1 MSFLDEKSS
10 RPQCEQPNQNQEL
23 VKEKPLVHIGWV
35 ATHDGRDSFLHERNA
50 EAASQLEKHL
60 GAQFPIFQWQVDFVS
75 RRRYASEG
83 ISDPVDL
90 LEIGL
95 HEKTAHN
102 WDYALVITPNELL
115 ARSRFFTLGA
125 PSSALETAVLTTLW
139 FNDPELMPRQLVA
152 LALYFLGHMWG
163 LPLSKEGV
171 MDPPIDLD
179 ELQPLPFSED
189 EQRTVIDRLEEVSD
203 TRLEDDE
210 HDRSPLGFVWHT
222 FWSDPKSILQDVI
235 GYRPWRQPFQLGGL
249 TAAAFATTL
258 LLFLGAEAWELGVHS
273 GLFFLSLGSI
283 LSVGGSSV
291 FLYHGQNMGELTRTK
306 TSSEQ
311 LARSHIIVMACLVLG
326 MMTLWVILFAVSLTI
341 AMSLPGNVIG
351 NWISAEASVSNLS
364 RFAAFAATLGVAAG
378 ALGGNL
384 EDEGRMKAK
393 FFFDE
398 ES

>member
-1 MSFLDEKSS
+1 M
-10 RPQCEQPNQNQEL
+10 
-23 VKEKPLVHIGWV
+23 
-35 ATHDGRDSFLHERNA
+35 HDGINVHLHKCNE
-50 EAASQLEKHL
+50 EAATQLEKL
-60 GAQFPIFQWQVDFVS
+60 LSAQFPMFQWKMELVS
-75 RRRYASEG
+75 RRRYASKG
-83 ISDPVDL
+83 IADPVDL

-95 HEKTAHN
+95 FEKTAHH

-115 ARSRFFTLGA
+115 ARSRAFILGA
-125 PSSALETAVLTTLW
+125 PSSALETAVLTTQW
-139 FNDPELMPRQLVA
+139 FHAPDLMPRQLAA

-171 MDPPIDLD
+171 MVPPLDLD

-189 EQRTVIDRLEEVSD
+189 EKRSVIDRLEEVSD
-203 TRLEDDE
+203 ARLEDDE
-210 HDRSPLGFVWHT
+210 HDRSPIGFVWHT

-235 GYRPWRQPFQLGGL
+235 GYRPWRQPFRLGGL
-249 TAAAFATTL
+249 TAAAFVTTL

-273 GLFFLSLGSI
+273 ELFFLSLGSI
-283 LSVGGSSV
+283 LSVGGASV
-291 FLYHGQNMGELTRTK
+291 FLYYGQNMGQLTRTK
-306 TSSEQ
+306 RPSEQ
-311 LARSHIIVMACLVLG
+311 LVRSRIIVMACLALG
-326 MMTLWVILFAVSLTI
+326 MMTLWAILFIVSLVI

-351 NWISAEASVSNLS
+351 NWISAEASVSNLAK
-364 RFAAFAATLGVAAG
+364 FAAFAATLGVAAG

>member
-1 MSFLDEKSS
+1 M
-10 RPQCEQPNQNQEL
+10 
-23 VKEKPLVHIGWV
+23 KEKPLVHIGWV
-35 ATHDGRDSFLHERNA
+35 VTHDESDSLFHERNE

-60 GAQFPIFQWQVDFVS
+60 GTQFPMFQWQVEFV
-75 RRRYASEG
+75 RRRRNANEG
-83 ISDPVDL
+83 IVDPVDL

-95 HEKTAHN
+95 HEKTAHH
-102 WDYALVITPNELL
+102 WDYALVITTNELL
-115 ARSRFFTLGA
+115 ARFRSFTLGA

-139 FNDPELMPRQLVA
+139 FRDPELMSRQLSA

-163 LPLSKEGV
+163 LPLSKEGI
-171 MDPPIDLD
+171 MDLPINLD
-179 ELQPLPFSED
+179 ELQFLPFSSD

-249 TAAAFATTL
+249 TAAAFITTL
-258 LLFLGAEAWELGVHS
+258 LLFLGAEAWELGVHL
-273 GLFFLSLGSI
+273 GLLFLSLGFI
-283 LSVGGSSV
+283 LSVVGASM
-291 FLYHGQNMGELTRTK
+291 FLYRGQNMGQFIRTK
-306 TSSEQ
+306 TFSEQ
-311 LARSHIIVMACLVLG
+311 LARSRIIVISCLVLG
-326 MMTLWVILFAVSLTI
+326 MMTLWIILFVASLTI
-341 AMSLPGNVIG
+341 AMSLPGNVIS
-351 NWISAEASVSNLS
+351 NWISAEVTVSNLS
-364 RFAAFAATLGVAAG
+364 RFAAFAATLGVAVG

-384 EDEGRMKAK
+384 EDEGHMKAK